1 MLALKF
7 MIAIVASTVLILAA
21 TPPGSRVHGAPA
33 DSARASSADAL
44 RQYAVGRLLEERG
57 DVDGATDLYYR
68 ALVADPRAGEVARR
82 ISELAAR
89 SGDASRSLEFAER
102 AIALDST
109 DARAHW
115 LAGVALFEQGKREA
129 ALASL
134 ETSVRADSTHA
145 EYAQALVHVAQEM
158 GRLDVEHMALQRSIE
173 INPDDGEA
181 WFQLAAISARSGKY
195 AEADSALEVATRL
208 NPDRPG
214 TDFLGGWIAESM
226 GRDSL
231 AIVHY
236 RRHLAAHEDDQ
247 VTRRRLVPLL
257 ARQQRFTEAYAEA
270 RKVSRSHDGDLDATL
285 IEAELA
291 FRAKAPDEGE
301 KIITRLAHDHPDDP
315 DLYGRLIGLLARQD
329 RTSEAQAL
337 ADRWA
342 AAHPA
347 DYRGAML
354 RARAALLA
362 NKGPL
367 AIEQGRRAVLLAPDS
382 LETHELLG
390 RIYQHEKK
398 WGQAESLW
406 TAVMRRFPDDSGAVL
421 ELSYCREQLGDIDGA
436 LRAIR
441 GLLER
446 DADNVEAMNSLGYLL
461 ADHGRDLDEAERL
474 IRRALAEEPDNGAF
488 IDSWGWLLF
497 RRGRLDEARVQLE
510 RAVSLTGDDPVVR
523 EHLGDVYNQLNL
535 KDLAREQYKHSL
547 SRDSSN
553 TRVRAKLAQ
562 AR

>member
-1 MLALKF
+1 
-7 MIAIVASTVLILAA
+7 MIAIVASTLLILAA
-21 TPPGSRVHGAPA
+21 TANGARAHSAPA
-33 DSARASSADAL
+33 DSARVSSADAL
-44 RQYAVGRLLEERG
+44 RQYAAGRLLEERG

-68 ALVADPRAGEVARR
+68 ALVADPHAGDVARR

-89 SGDASRSLEFAER
+89 SGDASRSLEFATR
-102 AIALDST
+102 ALALDST

-129 ALASL
+129 ALVSL
-134 ETSVRADSTHA
+134 ETAVRTDSTHA
-145 EYAQALVHVAQEM
+145 EYPQALVHVAQEM
-158 GRLDVEHMALQRSIE
+158 GRIDVERMALERSIA

-181 WFQLAAISARSGKY
+181 WFQLAAISARTGRY
-195 AEADSALEVATRL
+195 AEADSALTVATQL

-226 GRDSL
+226 GRDSI
-231 AIVHY
+231 AIVRY

-257 ARQQRFTEAYAEA
+257 ARRGEFTAAYAEA
-270 RKVSRSHDGDLDATL
+270 HKVSISHDGDVDALL

-291 FRAKAPDEGE
+291 YRAKAPDAGE
-301 KIITRLAHDHPDDP
+301 KIIARLAHDHPDDA
-315 DLYGRLIGLLARQD
+315 DLYGRLIGTLARQD
-329 RTSEAQAL
+329 RMAEAQAL

-347 DYRGAML
+347 DYRGPML
-354 RARAALLA
+354 RARAAMLA
-362 NKGPL
+362 NHGSL
-367 AIEQGRRAVLLAPDS
+367 AIDQGARAVHMAPDS

-398 WGQAESLW
+398 WTLADSLW
-406 TAVMRRFPDDSGAVL
+406 TAAIRRFPDEAGPVL

-436 LRAIR
+436 LRVVR
-441 GLLER
+441 DLLER

-461 ADHGRDLDEAERL
+461 ADHDRDLDEAERL
-474 IRRALAEEPDNGAF
+474 IRRALSEEPDNGAF

-547 SRDSSN
+547 SRDTSN
-553 TRVRAKLAQ
+553 ARVRAKLAQ